1 MANILKFKNS
11 ESLMIYL
18 VKVEQD
24 NIKKLKQI
32 KEHMDD
38 DEDLNQIN
46 QVIDDLFL
54 NINILLVNSKR
65 NEGVSN
71 GI

>member
-1 MANILKFKNS
+1 MTNILKFKNS
-11 ESLMIYL
+11 ESLVIYL

-32 KEHMDD
+32 KEHMDN
-38 DEDLNQIN
+38 DEDLNKIN

-65 NEGVSN
+65 NEGVFN